1 LIPGASGL
9 REEERRVLVLPPT
22 PKDGSITASV
32 LASVGVPCT
41 ICSSATGLVREL
53 SRGAGAALMA
63 EEAISGDDHR
73 LLKETLDRQLPW
85 SDLPL
90 IVLTRPG
97 ADSRAVLESLE
108 GLGNV
113 SLLERPVRFVALVS
127 VVRAALR
134 ARSRQYQIRE
144 HLLAR
149 ERAAAA
155 MREADRRKNE
165 FLAILSHEL
174 RNPLAPIRNALG
186 IMKLAGPEAATAGAM
201 VAMLER
207 QVDHMVRLVDD
218 LLEISRITRGKIE
231 LRREP
236 LDLTVVLRYAIEL
249 SRSLLDAS
257 GQKLSVEIPP
267 EPLGVDGDP
276 VRLAQVFGNLLN
288 NASKYSPEG
297 ASVWLSARRAGSGI
311 EVSVRDR
318 GRGIPP
324 AMLSRVF
331 DMFTQVDRDADPGQS
346 GLGIG
351 LTLVKNLVE
360 LHGGAVEARSEGPG
374 LGSEFVVRLPALERA
389 PAVLAAAPRAAPPR
403 AMRSIRILVVDDNRD
418 SADSMGALLTLLG
431 AEARVAYGGV
441 EALDAVQA
449 SPPDALLL
457 DIGLPEIDGY
467 EVARRIRARPEL
479 REVVLVALTGWGQAD
494 DRVRSREAGFD
505 HHLVKPVDAHVLETL
520 LTTLSEGAVSAEA
533 QRP

>member
-1 LIPGASGL
+1 M
-9 REEERRVLVLPPT
+9 
-22 PKDGSITASV
+22 GSEMCI
-32 LASVGVPCT
+32 
-41 ICSSATGLVREL
+41 R
-53 SRGAGAALMA
+53 
-63 EEAISGDDHR
+63 
-73 LLKETLDRQLPW
+73 DR
-85 SDLPL
+85 
-90 IVLTRPG
+90 
-97 ADSRAVLESLE
+97 
-108 GLGNV
+108 
-113 SLLERPVRFVALVS
+113 
-127 VVRAALR
+127 
-134 ARSRQYQIRE
+134 
-144 HLLAR
+144 
-149 ERAAAA
+149 
-155 MREADRRKNE
+155 
-165 FLAILSHEL
+165 

-218 LLEISRITRGKIE
+218 LLEISRITRGRIE

-418 SADSMGALLTLLG
+418 SASSLALMLQLMGNETRTAHDGLEGLEI
-431 AEARVAYGGV
+431 AAAFR
-441 EALDAVQA
+441 
-449 SPPDALLL
+449 PDVVLL
-457 DIGLPEIDGY
+457 DLGMPRLNGFDT
-467 EVARRIRARPEL
+467 AKRL
-479 REVVLVALTGWGQAD
+479 REQPWGKELVLIALTGWGQES
-494 DRVRSREAGFD
+494 DRQRSREAGFD
-505 HHLVKPVDAHVLETL
+505 HHVVKPVEPALLERL
-520 LTTLSEGAVSAEA
+520 LAETA
-533 QRP
+533 PRVT